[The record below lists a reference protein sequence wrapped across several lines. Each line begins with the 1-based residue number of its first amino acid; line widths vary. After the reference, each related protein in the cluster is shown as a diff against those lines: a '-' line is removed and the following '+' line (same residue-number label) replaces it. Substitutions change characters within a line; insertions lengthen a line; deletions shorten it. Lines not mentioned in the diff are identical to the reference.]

1 MIYNISEVFISL
13 LEQSRQVIF
22 PESPNQYSG
31 IISDAVHT
39 SLSLI
44 NKSDALYHDVEH
56 TCMVTLCGQD
66 ILLGKKLLE
75 GQLQASDWLHFTIA
89 LLFHDI
95 GYVRNILNGDT
106 DNIQI
111 IDRDGVQTI
120 QLTDDAT
127 DASLTPYHVER
138 GELFL
143 RQRVWNPEIDIDF
156 LCDLIGFTQF
166 PVPKDR
172 TLNYADTKTSR
183 ELATLV
189 GSADLIGQ
197 MADPHYDKK
206 ISALYY
212 EFSETGMSQKL
223 GFINV
228 GDLRETYPS
237 FFINF
242 VRPHISD
249 ALKYLNATEQGRQW
263 VANLNYH
270 VFSQENRAVLGSSGV
285 RLLQEIHNT
294 SQDPENVEECLRE
307 LLVKVCEYQDWPV
320 AHIYR
325 VSDIAGTVTAS
336 PTNIWYTSTSL
347 NSISEFREVTTT
359 SKFSIGEGL
368 PGRVLESKKPAWIK
382 DVTEDDNFPR
392 AKNARDIGVKG
403 AFAFPVFGTN
413 GIKFVIECF
422 SLEAEEP
429 EPTTLSLM
437 QQVGF
442 EINKLLRL

>member
-183 ELATLV
+183 E
-189 GSADLIGQ
+189 
-197 MADPHYDKK
+197 
-206 ISALYY
+206 
-212 EFSETGMSQKL
+212 
-223 GFINV
+223 
-228 GDLRETYPS
+228 
-237 FFINF
+237 
-242 VRPHISD
+242 
-249 ALKYLNATEQGRQW
+249 
-263 VANLNYH
+263 
-270 VFSQENRAVLGSSGV
+270 
-285 RLLQEIHNT
+285 
-294 SQDPENVEECLRE
+294 
-307 LLVKVCEYQDWPV
+307 
-320 AHIYR
+320 
-325 VSDIAGTVTAS
+325 
-336 PTNIWYTSTSL
+336 
-347 NSISEFREVTTT
+347 
-359 SKFSIGEGL
+359 
-368 PGRVLESKKPAWIK
+368 
-382 DVTEDDNFPR
+382 
-392 AKNARDIGVKG
+392 
-403 AFAFPVFGTN
+403 
-413 GIKFVIECF
+413 
-422 SLEAEEP
+422 
-429 EPTTLSLM
+429 
-437 QQVGF
+437 
-442 EINKLLRL
+442 